1 MNKRLGYGHNGNMR
15 RARAAGRLSRVVATA
30 VLIAIL
36 SPVSYAGAA
45 PKDSSVTIDFWCSSN
60 PQEIKWAKAVVGE
73 WNRARKDIIVNLQP
87 LPASRSTE
95 EALLAA
101 IAAKTTPDVCA
112 NIYPGVVTQFVA
124 AGGLYRMD
132 RLSDFIPFM
141 EERLPQDI
149 MEQHRSPDGHFY
161 QVPWKG
167 NPIMLAY
174 NAKMLK
180 EAGVDPASLRTYS
193 GFLKA
198 AEKLTLDRDGD
209 GRIDQWMIYL
219 NIEPI
224 WWQRFFDF
232 YTLYIAASGGRTL
245 IEGIKAA
252 FNNEAGVAAMG
263 FLAEL
268 FKGGYAPKSTFPGD
282 VFLQEKIATYITG
295 PFAIPFWESMKP
307 KGFEYDFVH
316 IPIPD
321 FYSGKEVWT
330 YSDPKNI
337 GIFQTCK
344 HPEEAWEFVKFM
356 LNEKND
362 AMFLA
367 MTSQMPYRKNLD
379 EIEDFSSIAKKQPHL
394 AKFMVQSRYTQG
406 ADNVKPLV
414 EIYDAIAE
422 EYQYCAV
429 LGKETPEEAME
440 IAEERVNEI
449 LSY

>member
-1 MNKRLGYGHNGNMR
+1 MGKG
-15 RARAAGRLSRVVATA
+15 
-30 VLIAIL
+30 
-36 SPVSYAGAA
+36 
-45 PKDSSVTIDFWCSSN
+45 CC
-60 PQEIKWAKAVVGE
+60 GE

-174 NAKMLK
+174 NVKMLK

-232 YTLYIAASGGRTL
+232 TLCILQPAVGG
-245 IEGIKAA
+245 
-252 FNNEAGVAAMG
+252 
-263 FLAEL
+263 
-268 FKGGYAPKSTFPGD
+268 P
-282 VFLQEKIATYITG
+282 
-295 PFAIPFWESMKP
+295 
-307 KGFEYDFVH
+307 
-316 IPIPD
+316 
-321 FYSGKEVWT
+321 
-330 YSDPKNI
+330 
-337 GIFQTCK
+337 
-344 HPEEAWEFVKFM
+344 
-356 LNEKND
+356 
-362 AMFLA
+362 
-367 MTSQMPYRKNLD
+367 
-379 EIEDFSSIAKKQPHL
+379 
-394 AKFMVQSRYTQG
+394 
-406 ADNVKPLV
+406 
-414 EIYDAIAE
+414 
-422 EYQYCAV
+422 
-429 LGKETPEEAME
+429 
-440 IAEERVNEI
+440 
-449 LSY
+449 